1 MQIDGRTI
9 LIAGGTSG
17 LGAATARRLAERGA
31 RVLIGDV
38 DERGAELAAAL
49 GDHAEFATMDVTD
62 ETTVAAAIRSAVD
75 RFGGL
80 QGAVV
85 CAGILGPGK
94 VLTREGP
101 GALDAFR
108 RVVEVNLVGTFNVV
122 RLVAEAVRH
131 GDPDGEDGE
140 RGVIVLTSS
149 IAAYESQIGQ
159 AAYAASKGGVA
170 SMTLPIARE
179 LARHGIRVVSV
190 APGVFETPM
199 MAGVTDEVRR
209 SLAEQIPFP
218 PRLGRPEEFAALV
231 EHIITNPM
239 INGAVLRIDGAM
251 RMQAR

>member
-1 MQIDGRTI
+1 MRDGSRSE
-9 LIAGGTSG
+9 G
-17 LGAATARRLAERGA
+17 RGS
-31 RVLIGDV
+31 LIGDI
-38 DERGAELAAAL
+38 DEQGAELAAEL
-49 GDHAEFATMDVTD
+49 GDRAGFATMDVTD
-62 ETTVAAAIRSAVD
+62 EASVAAAVRSAVD

-101 GALDAFR
+101 GSLEDFR

-122 RLVAEAVRH
+122 RLVADAVRQ
-131 GDPDGEDGE
+131 GDPEGEDGE
-140 RGVIVLTSS
+140 RGVIVMTSS

-199 MAGVTDEVRR
+199 MAGVSDEVRR
-209 SLAEQIPFP
+209 SLSEQIPFP

-239 INGAVLRIDGAM
+239 LNGAVLRIDGAM